1 MRVDVIYRSQHRL
14 SATSTGWFLSRFT
27 RTSSDEEDGGAP
39 QDDDEDD
46 DGGGNEDDDDTGGV
60 GFATQSATQVA
71 FKKLQQHQKEQRLQ
85 LLENYVEYIDH
96 IIFLLAMLGFVI
108 GSVFFFPQFDPGNG
122 LGEYIFTVASLM
134 VLYLNGNDLVE
145 VLKAPSSSSN
155 NNNNHAVVI
164 RKSNRASGVTTQPN
178 HTTSLDDHFEQQQQE
193 NSTKDQRLD
202 VLAPVFYIIG
212 ALLFTGPFFIW
223 FPLTGGWLFVIGSLF
238 FILGA
243 FVNSLQIWD
252 SPDRISA
259 QMANTIVILYVIGS
273 TMFFVASLPYVYTY
287 DDERDT
293 SLIDDIS
300 SSFYLIGSILYFVT
314 GILEIRRSQYIKKH
328 RFFENND
335 DDSDDD
341 DDSGDDDDNDASAI
355 TLEQLKQTTETT
367 RTNTT
372 ADFSSALIG
381 ENN

>member
-1 MRVDVIYRSQHRL
+1 MRVSVIYRSQHRL
-14 SATSTGWFLSRFT
+14 SASSTGWFLSRFT
-27 RTSSDEEDGGAP
+27 RTSSDEDDDGAP
-39 QDDDEDD
+39 PQDEDDAD
-46 DGGGNEDDDDTGGV
+46 DGGGNDEGDVTGGV
-60 GFATQSATQVA
+60 GFTTQSATQVA
-71 FKKLQQHQKEQRLQ
+71 FKKLQQHQKEQRLR

-108 GSVFFFPQFDPGNG
+108 GSFFFFPQFDTGNNVG
-122 LGEYIFTVASLM
+122 VYTFTVASLM

-155 NNNNHAVVI
+155 NNTHAVVI
-164 RKSNRASGVTTQPN
+164 RKSYRASRGTTQPN

-193 NSTKDQRLD
+193 NSAKDQRLD
-202 VLAPVFYIIG
+202 ILAAVFYIIG

-243 FVNSLQIWD
+243 IVNSLQIWD

-259 QMANTIVILYVIGS
+259 QMANTIVILHVMGA
-273 TMFFVASLPYVYTY
+273 TMFFVASVPYVKNY
-287 DDERDT
+287 DDDRDT
-293 SLIDDIS
+293 TMIYDMS
-300 SSFYLIGSILYFVT
+300 SSFYVIGSILYFVS
-314 GILEIRRSQYIKKH
+314 GILEIRRSQYIKKQK
-328 RFFENND
+328 FFENND
-335 DDSDDD
+335 DDSDDE
-341 DDSGDDDDNDASAI
+341 DDSGDDDDNDSS
-355 TLEQLKQTTETT
+355 TLKQPKQTTETT
-367 RTNTT
+367 GTNTT